1 MCKADRGLFQKACS
15 WNCSQS
21 LVLLITDPIF
31 MHFFFLKRKLAKT
44 LYICTGYIFFLMF
57 CFVLSKRI
65 WSDLYVSRLGHTH
78 IRFKPKYRYG
88 YLLHRVLFALNPL
101 SPQVQRAVQRL
112 FCSYLG
118 MLVNTKNDL
127 ALAHTLN
134 TPNRCLGRTAFT
146 DLKHAA
152 RKSNTSLFLVNV
164 SLRD

>member
-1 MCKADRGLFQKACS
+1 M
-15 WNCSQS
+15 
-21 LVLLITDPIF
+21 
-31 MHFFFLKRKLAKT
+31 
-44 LYICTGYIFFLMF
+44 LYICTGYIQKK
-57 CFVLSKRI
+57 CFVSCFLKECGRI
-65 WSDLYVSRLGHTH
+65 CIVSRLGHTH
-78 IRFKPKYRYG
+78 IRFKPKYWCG
-88 YLLHRVLFALNPL
+88 YLLLCVLFALDRL

-164 SLRD
+164 SLSDSQQMPNCQVLCLKSLYPLACSLLTRPPVCNCNL